1 MEINLRDNII
11 FCKYTNYTDM
21 KKVILKFIMDSKTDR
36 ILYKGNPSD
45 VNYKLLKKVLPEKN
59 DDFYNHVE
67 EGETIRDTFNNFINL
82 IECEYCLIYK
92 K

>member
-21 KKVILKFIMDSKTDR
+21 KKTILKFILDCKADK
-36 ILYKGNPSD
+36 ILYRGNPIN

-59 DDFYNHVE
+59 SDF
-67 EGETIRDTFNNFINL
+67 
-82 IECEYCLIYK
+82 
-92 K
+92 